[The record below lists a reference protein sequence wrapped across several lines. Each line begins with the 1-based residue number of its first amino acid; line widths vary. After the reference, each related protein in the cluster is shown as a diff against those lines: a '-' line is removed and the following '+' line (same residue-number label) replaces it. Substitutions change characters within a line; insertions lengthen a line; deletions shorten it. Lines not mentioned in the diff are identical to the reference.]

1 MDPREAALTPRTLIE
16 PARLAGG
23 AVLRSQSDERLI
35 DLARAGNDRAFE
47 AIVHRYRRPL
57 LRYCGRFLT
66 GARAEDAVQQAFMN
80 AYAAIKNDERRIDL
94 RPWLYRI
101 AHNAALNVLRAGR
114 GATEEP
120 IDDQIDG
127 VERPD
132 QAFERRERLADVVAA
147 VQALPPRQRDAIVL
161 HELEGRSYEQIATE
175 LRVSDGAVRQLLA
188 RARTTLRAGATA
200 VVPDWLLVRLATS
213 ADGENVA
220 TRIGEAVAAGGGAAV
235 LAKVGAAVVVAG
247 AVAVGAREVPPSVT
261 GGQKPAREASP
272 ARAPVSASGAG
283 TAGAGTVQPIS
294 ASPAA
299 RGSAAASGG
308 GSSRGG
314 DARSGST
321 LQLGGD
327 SRGGGGSGGSADANH
342 DSGDDHSGDS
352 SHGGSSGS
360 GSDSAD
366 DSSHSGS
373 DAHGGDDPS
382 GDDHPA
388 APATPAVDDGG
399 GGKSPSS
406 GPGSQPQSPPVDVPE
421 IDDSGGGKSGSSAA
435 PGNSGPG
442 SSNTRP
448 PDGDE

>member
-1 MDPREAALTPRTLIE
+1 
-16 PARLAGG
+16 
-23 AVLRSQSDERLI
+23 VLRSQSDERLI

-66 GARAEDAVQQAFMN
+66 GPRAEDAVQQAFMN
-80 AYAAIKNDERRIDL
+80 AYAAIKDDERRIEL

-101 AHNAALNVLRAGR
+101 AHNAALNALRAGR

-161 HELEGRSYEQIATE
+161 HELEGRSYEQIAAE
-175 LRVSDGAVRQLLA
+175 MRVSGGAVRQLLA

-213 ADGENVA
+213 ADGETVA

-261 GGQKPAREASP
+261 GGDRPAREAAAAEAP
-272 ARAPVSASGAG
+272 AGQTSG
-283 TAGAGTVQPIS
+283 GTVRPIS
-294 ASPAA
+294 ASPGVAVA
-299 RGSAAASGG
+299 PASTRNGGATRRGSDTQRGAESGQGSGSGDRGNSGG
-308 GSSRGG
+308 GS
-314 DARSGST
+314 GSS
-321 LQLGGD
+321 GGD
-327 SRGGGGSGGSADANH
+327 SGSSGGNH
-342 DSGDDHSGDS
+342 DNADDHSDDAS
-352 SHGGSSGS
+352 DDDGSGSGS
-360 GSDSAD
+360 GSD
-366 DSSHSGS
+366 DSSRSGS
-373 DAHGGDDPS
+373 DSHGDDPS
-382 GDDHPA
+382 GDDDPA
-388 APATPAVDDGG
+388 PPVEDDGG
-399 GGKSPSS
+399 SSPNS
-406 GPGSQPQSPPVDVPE
+406 GPGSQPDTAVELPE
-421 IDDSGGGKSGSSAA
+421 VDDSGSGKSGSSLT
-435 PGNSGPG
+435 PDNSGPG
-442 SSNTRP
+442 SSTTRP
-448 PDGDE
+448 PDDDE